1 MIKTEILK
9 VDSENPQPEIIQ
21 QAAKIILNGGLVA
34 FPTDTL
40 YGLGTNLF
48 DVYSVKKVFE
58 VKNRPPEK
66 PLIALIGSDDD
77 LHSLVTDVPEI
88 GKKFVEKYWPGPLTI
103 IFKACEHIPK
113 VVLAGGDTIAVRMPK
128 SKISLALLA
137 ETGVPLTSPSAN
149 LSGEYSP
156 MTAQDVYNQLNG
168 KIDLILDGGKSK
180 QTIASTLV
188 DVTVD
193 PPKVL
198 RPGPITLKELE

>member
-9 VDSENPQPEIIQ
+9 VDSENPQPDIIQ

-66 PLIALIGSDDD
+66 PLIALIGSEDD
-77 LHSLVTDVPEI
+77 LDSLVTDVPTI
-88 GKKFVEKYWPGPLTI
+88 GKKFIENHWPGPLTI

-168 KIDLILDGGKSK
+168 KIDLILDGGKSN
-180 QTIASTLV
+180 QTIPSTLV

-198 RPGPITLKELE
+198 RPGPIKLNELE